1 LLQLLPS
8 LLLLLWLPLLL
19 PSLLLLLWLPLLL
32 PLLLLLLHVQCPTM
46 PGTTGLKGSSWSMLM
61 NL

>member
-19 PSLLLLLWLPLLL
+19 P
-32 PLLLLLLHVQCPTM
+32 LLLLHVQCPTM